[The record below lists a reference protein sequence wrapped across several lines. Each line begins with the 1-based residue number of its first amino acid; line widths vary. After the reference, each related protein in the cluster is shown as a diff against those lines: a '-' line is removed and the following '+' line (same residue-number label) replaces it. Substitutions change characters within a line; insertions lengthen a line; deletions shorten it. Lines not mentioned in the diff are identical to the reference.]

1 LRKLS
6 DALRPALVKRGK
18 QRLLAGLKRSQPAG
32 NDNYVALHLLGKPLQ
47 PAAKKQVLPAAE
59 NVCHGLLMHTRW
71 DNARK

>member
-32 NDNYVALHLLGKPLQ
+32 NDNYVALHLLGNRFSR
-47 PAAKKQVLPAAE
+47 LPR
-59 NVCHGLLMHTRW
+59 NKCCLL
-71 DNARK
+71 RKTSVMAF